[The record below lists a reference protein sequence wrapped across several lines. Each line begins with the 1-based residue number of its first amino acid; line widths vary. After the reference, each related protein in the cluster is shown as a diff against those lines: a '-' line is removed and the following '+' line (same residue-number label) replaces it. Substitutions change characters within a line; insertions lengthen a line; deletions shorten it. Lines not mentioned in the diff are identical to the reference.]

1 MRDIPMLY
9 SAPMVRA
16 LWNDR
21 KTQTR
26 RLGFDVPP
34 QPEANCHP
42 RNKPRHPAPYLDSY
56 CSERKT
62 PANPRGMSP
71 RWCWWQVDDRQCL
84 PTFKLK
90 AQPGD
95 RFWVRENVF
104 AYDDVEA
111 DSLALIYEADE
122 LKVSLGSRRTISEDV
137 GEKWW
142 LLHAYRTDNPDI
154 DGGKRVP
161 AVHMP
166 RWASRMTL
174 IVTDVRV
181 ERLQDISEADAIAE
195 GIERHHS
202 GWMPYSTAFYEAD
215 GVTPANYH
223 QDPRESYRSLWNKI
237 NGFGA
242 WEANPWV
249 AAYTFDVIKKNIDQ
263 VAA

>member
-16 LWNDR
+16 LWNDW

-34 QPEANCHP
+34 QPEADCHP

-62 PANPRGMSP
+62 SANPRGMSVN
-71 RWCWWQVDDRQCL
+71 WCWWQVDDRQCL

-90 AQPGD
+90 AKPGD
-95 RFWVRENVF
+95 RIWVRETWKPTGLTAFNKPSETRICGRF
-104 AYDDVEA
+104 AYQ
-111 DSLALIYEADE
+111 ADE
-122 LKVSLGSRRTISEDV
+122 QQERRDEMIPWRPS
-137 GEKWW
+137 
-142 LLHAYRTDNPDI
+142 I
-154 DGGKRVP
+154 
-161 AVHMP
+161 HMP

-181 ERLQDISEADAIAE
+181 ERLQDISAADAIAE
-195 GIERHHS
+195 GIERHGS
-202 GWMPYSTAFYEAD
+202 GWMPYSTAFLQSD

-237 NGFGA
+237 NGTGA
-242 WEANPWV
+242 WETNPWV
-249 AAYTFDVIKKNIDQ
+249 AAYTFRVIKQNIDRVQ
-263 VAA
+263 A